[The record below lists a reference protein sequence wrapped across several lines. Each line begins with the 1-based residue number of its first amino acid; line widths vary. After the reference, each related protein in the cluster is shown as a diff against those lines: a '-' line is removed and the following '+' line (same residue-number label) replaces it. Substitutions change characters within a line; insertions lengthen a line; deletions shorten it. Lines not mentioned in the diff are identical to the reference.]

1 MRMLKHAI
9 FISIFLPVTTFGQD
23 VDACLEK
30 AMTQSEMNRCE
41 GVNYEKADA
50 ELNRVYKLIQKVYKD
65 DGEFI
70 SKLIISQRTWIKL
83 RDADLEMHFPKENK
97 QTQYGSVYPMCHSG
111 VSTALTLQR
120 VEYLKQWLEGVEEGD
135 VCSGSIKRPSEI
147 NEAIN
152 KI

>member
-1 MRMLKHAI
+1 MKMFRRAI
-9 FISIFLPVTTFGQD
+9 FISLFLPFTAFGQD
-23 VDACLEK
+23 VGACLEM
-30 AMTQSEMNRCE
+30 AITHSEMNRCE

-50 ELNRVYKLIQKVYKD
+50 ELNRVYKRIQKVYKD
-65 DGEFI
+65 DEEFL
-70 SKLIISQRTWIKL
+70 SKLKISQRTWIKL
-83 RDADLEMHFPKENK
+83 RDADLEMHFPKDNK
-97 QTQYGSVYPMCHSG
+97 QAQYGSVYPMCHSG

-135 VCSGSIKRPSEI
+135 VCSGSIKRPDEI